1 MYDIIIIGA
10 GPAGLTAALYALR
23 SGKSVLVLERE
34 SFGGQITLT
43 PMIENYPATG
53 KISGMEFAD
62 TLVSQVTDFGGDIEF
77 SNVLEVI
84 DGKIKR
90 VITEDGAYEGK
101 TIIIASGVRHRRL
114 GIERESEFV
123 GKGVSYC
130 AICDG
135 AFYKNK
141 VVTVVGGG
149 STALTDALYLS
160 SICTKVYLV
169 HRRDTFRGEGTL
181 VERVKASD
189 NIELILNSNVT
200 SLIGDGILNKIGV
213 TNNDDKTSFIDTD
226 ALFVMIGQE
235 PSNSI
240 FSEVAQLDESGFIK
254 ANDDLSVKSDG
265 VFVAGD
271 CRKKEIRQLTTA
283 TADGTIAA
291 ISACKYID
299 KNF

>member
-90 VITEDGAYEGK
+90 VITEDGEYEGK

-254 ANDDLSVKSDG
+254 ANDDLSVKADG

>member
-1 MYDIIIIGA
+1 
-10 GPAGLTAALYALR
+10 
-23 SGKSVLVLERE
+23 
-34 SFGGQITLT
+34 
-43 PMIENYPATG
+43 
-53 KISGMEFAD
+53 MEFAD
-62 TLVSQVTDFGGDIEF
+62 TLVSHVTDLGGDIEF
-77 SNVLEVI
+77 SNVLEVH
-84 DGKIKR
+84 DGKFKK
-90 VITEDGAYEGK
+90 VITDDGEYEAK
-101 TIIIASGVRHRRL
+101 AIIIASGVHHRHL
-114 GIERESEFV
+114 GIERESEFL

-181 VERVKASD
+181 VDRVKACD
-189 NIELILNSNVT
+189 NIELILNANVT
-200 SLIGDGILNKIGV
+200 SLYGDKVLNKIGI
-213 TNNDDKTSFIDTD
+213 TKTDGNIIFIDTD

-235 PSNSI
+235 PSNTI
-240 FSEVAQLDESGFIK
+240 FSGLADLDEGGFIK
-254 ANDDLSVKSDG
+254 ANEDLSVKSDG

-271 CRKKEIRQLTTA
+271 CRLKEIRQLTTA

-291 ISACKYID
+291 ISACKFID
-299 KNF
+299 NNF

>member
-10 GPAGLTAALYALR
+10 GPAGLTAALYSLR

-84 DGKIKR
+84 DGKTKK
-90 VITEDGAYEGK
+90 VITEDGEYEGK
-101 TIIIASGVRHRRL
+101 TIIIASGVRHRQL
-114 GIERESEFV
+114 GIERESELV

-160 SICTKVYLV
+160 SICTKVYLI

-181 VERVKASD
+181 VERVKATD
-189 NIELILNSNVT
+189 NIELVLNSNVT
-200 SLIGDGILNKIGV
+200 SLMGDGILNKIGV
-213 TNNDDKTSFIDTD
+213 TNTDGKTSFIDTD

-235 PSNSI
+235 PSNGI
-240 FSEVAQLDESGFIK
+240 FSGIADLDDGGFIIAK
-254 ANDDLSVKSDG
+254 NDLSVKADG

-271 CRKKEIRQLTTA
+271 CRQKEVRQLTTA

-291 ISACKYID
+291 VSACKFID
-299 KNF
+299 NNF